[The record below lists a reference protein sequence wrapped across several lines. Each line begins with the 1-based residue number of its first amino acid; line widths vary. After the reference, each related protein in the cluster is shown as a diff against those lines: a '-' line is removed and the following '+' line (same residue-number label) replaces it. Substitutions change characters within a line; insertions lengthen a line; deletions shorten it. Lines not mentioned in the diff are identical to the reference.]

1 VFTKGDWKKINDRIS
16 LIESGEFLTKKL
28 PSFGYGL
35 GVYLPIKFMLKYRN
49 INITGSHV
57 FNKGHHK
64 INIRSMGLDNG
75 KITININRQ

>member
-35 GVYLPIKFMLKYRN
+35 GLYNKIKILIYNAAIDIIGNLKLGRGYHSFYFESN
-49 INITGSHV
+49 SNDTSQIV
-57 FNKGHHK
+57 K
-64 INIRSMGLDNG
+64 IG
-75 KITININRQ
+75 KE